1 MLLLFNLIILSY
13 YYGFYGFILAC
24 LFGLILYGLY
34 YFSIDELYKTRQESV
49 FSFDSLTRINHMP
62 MFFRESAQAR

>member
-1 MLLLFNLIILSY
+1 M
-13 YYGFYGFILAC
+13 AC